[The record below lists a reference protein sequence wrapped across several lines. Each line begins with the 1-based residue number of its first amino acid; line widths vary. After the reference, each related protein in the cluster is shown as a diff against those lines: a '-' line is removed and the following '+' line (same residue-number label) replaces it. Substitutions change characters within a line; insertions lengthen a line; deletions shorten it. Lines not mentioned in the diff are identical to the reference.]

1 MPLDFP
7 SNPVANQSY
16 TVDTRTYVF
25 DGNAWN
31 LSFGPL
37 TALNSIS
44 VVDAGGDG
52 SLTYDASSGVFTY
65 SGPSAT
71 DVRSH
76 FSAGAGI
83 SLVQGAISVDSTV
96 VRTTGAQTISQKTL
110 DGVTINKNV
119 TMGVYTLTGSDLDPI
134 NGPIQIKALTGPTF
148 FSDSLTNGTSILLML
163 TGANTHAVTWPSI
176 TWVTDKGNVTP
187 TMTGAD
193 TVVLWKANNILYG
206 AWVGS
211 ST

>member
-7 SNPVANQSY
+7 SNPVNNQSY

-44 VVDAGGDG
+44 IVDNGGDG

-65 SGPSAT
+65 TGPSAV

-76 FSAGAGI
+76 FTAGSGI
-83 SLVQGAISVDSTV
+83 SLVNGAISVDSTV
-96 VRTTGAQTISQKTL
+96 VKTTGAQTISQKTL
-110 DGVTINKNV
+110 DGVTINKAV
-119 TMGVYTLTGSDLDPI
+119 TMGVYTLTGSDLDPN
-134 NGPIQIKALTGPTF
+134 NGPIQIKALTGATF
-148 FSDSLTNGTSILLML
+148 FTDSLTNGTSIMLMI
-163 TGANTHAVTWPSI
+163 TGANTYPPTWPTI
-176 TWVTDKGNVTP
+176 NWVTDKGNVTP
-187 TMTGAD
+187 TMTGGDAI
-193 TVVLWKANNILYG
+193 VLWKANNTLYG

-211 ST
+211 SV